1 VNGTRAERIPRPSA
15 RRKAP
20 AGRGLRGGA
29 APTSRNGDGYPSQA
43 GARDRSHHR
52 HHDDRTDDR
61 PPATPGTR
69 GWHANLLT
77 HPEFIFHLKGTV
89 RADLRARATPI
100 LDPAGRRTILSRLL
114 DRLGHATELDAWV
127 RESPLVEVEILE
139 SEHGSGPARPSTT

>member
-1 VNGTRAERIPRPSA
+1 MDA
-15 RRKAP
+15 RVK
-20 AGRGLRGGA
+20 
-29 APTSRNGDGYPSQA
+29 QA
-43 GARDRSHHR
+43 LET
-52 HHDDRTDDR
+52 DRTIDITTTGRTTGR
-61 PPATPGTR
+61 PHRIEMWFHNLGGQLYLTGTPGTR